1 MTIGREGSNYD
12 ALAVAFT
19 LGGVY
24 AQDRKNYLSEAELL
38 STGWIRTGRIRYGT
52 LENKVFRNV
61 DFTTTSTPGGTVSMS
76 VVPDR
81 DGDSILIAQA
91 TSAQPTWSRIG
102 LALDSPVV
110 DVGLQF
116 TLNTTTTTSPVL
128 LSYQVRAL
136 PAPAARGRSRSG
148 CHLRHRSRP
157 QPDAIRPGWLLAG
170 SACEQWRNWSR
181 PVSRCPSG
189 HHLWRFVPRCRRAGG
204 LEWQGQAAGN
214 AGGIGHRQVDGP
226 CLVTLRML

>member
-1 MTIGREGSNYD
+1 
-12 ALAVAFT
+12 
-19 LGGVY
+19 
-24 AQDRKNYLSEAELL
+24 
-38 STGWIRTGRIRYGT
+38 
-52 LENKVFRNV
+52 
-61 DFTTTSTPGGTVSMS
+61 MS

-136 PAPAARGRSRSG
+136 PAPARTRQVQIPVAICDTDRDRNRTQSVRVGFGWDRLRAMEELESSG
-148 CHLRHRSRP
+148 
-157 QPDAIRPGWLLAG
+157 Q
-170 SACEQWRNWSR
+170 
-181 PVSRCPSG
+181 PVSVKDTISG
-189 HHLWRFVPRCRRAGG
+189 DSFLAVVEQVDF
-204 LEWQGQAAGN
+204 EWQGQAAGN
-214 AGGIGHRQVDGP
+214 NGGIGHRKVDGP